1 MVWRFAGSLLLTLVL
16 GTVTSFALSPRSALA
31 ATKRPSLLALEGQI
45 MCPTCHT
52 TLDQSDAAI
61 AKRIEAYIRV
71 RIAAGD
77 TAQQIKQKLVA
88 QFGPAIL
95 AAPPRKGF
103 DLIAWW
109 LPIAGLALGA
119 AWVTAAIWRWRG
131 DDPTDEQSPP
141 VTDDLDDE
149 LAALLDRELVKLDA

>member
-1 MVWRFAGSLLLTLVL
+1 MTRRLSGSLLLALLFGTLMSL
-16 GTVTSFALSPRSALA
+16 ALLPRTALA

-61 AKRIEAYIRV
+61 AKRIEAYIRI

-109 LPIAGLALGA
+109 LPVAGLALGA
-119 AWVTAAIWRWRG
+119 AWVTAAIWRWRS
-131 DDPTDEQSPP
+131 DDPADEDPLP
-141 VTDDLDDE
+141 APDYLDDE
-149 LAALLDRELVKLDA
+149 LATLLDRELVKLDA